1 MFLDANNLF
10 GWAMNQYLSYGKFRW
25 LKSID
30 KFDVNFKEENSLIR
44 YILDVD
50 LESHDEWHELYTKI
64 LKVLMTCCQIF
75 VKNCG

>member
-50 LESHDEWHELYTKI
+50 LESHDE
-64 LKVLMTCCQIF
+64 
-75 VKNCG
+75 